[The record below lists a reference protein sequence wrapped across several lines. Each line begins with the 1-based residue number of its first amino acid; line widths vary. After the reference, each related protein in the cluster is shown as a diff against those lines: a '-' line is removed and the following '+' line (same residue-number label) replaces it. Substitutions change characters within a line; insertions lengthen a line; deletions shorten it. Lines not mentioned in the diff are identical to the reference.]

1 MATDEEILHGGV
13 ANAGAVVRSGT
24 DVLRPSNEHSTS
36 ILAFLDRLEREGY
49 EGAPSPVGLDP
60 DGRERLRFV
69 PGEVAIPPYPDWVQ
83 TDESLAS
90 IVALI
95 RGLRDVPSRSDAERG
110 TQAGGDRR
118 PAGV

>member
-1 MATDEEILHGGV
+1 M

-24 DVLRPSNEHSTS
+24 DVSRPSNEHSGS
-36 ILAFLDRLEREGY
+36 ILELLSRLVWAGY
-49 EGAPSPVGLDP
+49 RGAPSPVGVDP
-60 DGRERLRFV
+60 DDRERLRFV

-95 RGLRDVPSRSDAERG
+95 CGLRDVPSRSDAERG